1 MRILV
6 MALAAS
12 AMLTGAAEARQ
23 ICGAT
28 VHTQNGETRAYFRNV
43 LGACRTDS
51 FCSAVISLADPS
63 HQAAY
68 LQQLRVARP
77 TPGAAY
83 QLELTAVTPLPT
95 ATGAPM
101 SLAFGNH
108 SIDITQK
115 AQLTANSANVF
126 GFTDR
131 AAADDVINR
140 LKGGRSVRWTYA
152 SASGP
157 HTATFSLNG
166 LTAALT
172 WVDCMGSTGHD

>member
-1 MRILV
+1 
-6 MALAAS
+6 
-12 AMLTGAAEARQ
+12 
-23 ICGAT
+23 
-28 VHTQNGETRAYFRNV
+28 
-43 LGACRTDS
+43 
-51 FCSAVISLADPS
+51 
-63 HQAAY
+63 
-68 LQQLRVARP
+68 
-77 TPGAAY
+77 
-83 QLELTAVTPLPT
+83 
-95 ATGAPM
+95 M

-126 GFTDR
+126 GFTDQ
-131 AAADDVINR
+131 AAADDIVTR